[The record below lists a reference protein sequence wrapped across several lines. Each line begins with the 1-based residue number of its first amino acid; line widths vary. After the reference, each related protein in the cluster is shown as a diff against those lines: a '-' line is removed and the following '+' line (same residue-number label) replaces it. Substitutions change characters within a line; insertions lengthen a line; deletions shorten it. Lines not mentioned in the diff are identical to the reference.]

1 MSADPNAPDPGVPSV
16 PARWVPILTTFA
28 ARLAAVRHEM
38 GWNAKEAALACGLP
52 AASWREWE
60 LNGREP
66 RGIQKIVEKINER
79 TGVDEYWLLTGKD
92 IPEPPPVP
100 PAGIEPAAFCSGEPL
115 VFPQNDHLPSDAEE
129 HEWDAEVI
137 PLRPSKASAVP
148 ASTVATI

>member
-1 MSADPNAPDPGVPSV
+1 MSADPTAPDPGG
-16 PARWVPILTTFA
+16 PATPTRWVPTLSSFA
-28 ARLAAVRHEM
+28 SRLAVVRHEM

-66 RGIQKIVEKINER
+66 RGIQKIVAQISAR
-79 TGVDEYWLLTGKD
+79 TGVDEYWLLMGKD

-115 VFPQNDHLPSDAEE
+115 VFPQIHHPSDDADE
-129 HEWDAEVI
+129 HDWDAEVI
-137 PLRPSKASAVP
+137 PIRPSTVP
-148 ASTVATI
+148 LQTVALN